1 MKKILFFIF
10 VTAFI
15 LASDIIAQSDYR
27 VTQEFKSRQR
37 SFEIAIEYAK
47 SLSELEKIKR
57 EILEFKSEYRGSK
70 DLLDRALYPNTFQSS
85 FKSLEKKINYTT
97 KKLTEITTLH
107 QHVTQLESD
116 YAKVTEQL
124 SQLTKEVLI
133 LRKSN
138 SRLMTQ
144 LKAFKN
150 NYGGSKQKLDSL
162 NNLIRELKQGI
173 SQRDT
178 LIKEIMD
185 NIFVDKTKRIENL
198 DSKELKGIK
207 GQIQNT
213 SLIENIRSLVDDNVK
228 FLKTNLLKPEDFKD
242 LRNEF
247 NDFDSRWEH
256 FGPKL
261 FEIYARDE
269 SQKNKLTEIDS
280 LIKGWDSTLNTAV
293 WNSIYELFK
302 IHNIDLEKFAT
313 GDEFE
318 KSCIS
323 FINSEINDTDKHRKI
338 AKEQT
343 YLFFAERIWNEQIKK
358 DWLPLLLDNN
368 LITDYQV
375 KNIDSKISEWKT
387 RIGNS
392 KSFLIY
398 GIIVILAILIIGSLI
413 FLNKKNKKKIE
424 KISYLDD
431 DKENNVSD
439 TEEENNDDKI
449 DLDEDA

>member
-1 MKKILFFIF
+1 MKKIFLALFIGAIIF
-10 VTAFI
+10 SSNIF
-15 LASDIIAQSDYR
+15 AQSDYR

-70 DLLDRALYPNTFQSS
+70 QLLDRALYPNTFQSS
-85 FKSLEKKINYTT
+85 FVSLDKKIAYTT
-97 KKLTEITTLH
+97 KKLKEITKLH
-107 QHVTQLESD
+107 KHVTKLESD
-116 YAKVTEQL
+116 YAEVSKQL
-124 SQLTKEVLI
+124 ANLTKEVSI

-144 LKAFKN
+144 LNAFKN
-150 NYGGSKQKLDSL
+150 SYGGSKQTIDSL
-162 NNLIRELKQGI
+162 NNLISALKQGI

-198 DSKELKGIK
+198 DSKELKGLK
-207 GQIQNT
+207 GQIQST

-228 FLKTNLLKPEDFKD
+228 FLKTNLLKPKDFKD

-261 FEIYARDE
+261 FNIYAMDE
-269 SQKNKLTEIDS
+269 SQKSKLTEIDS
-280 LIKGWDSTLNTAV
+280 LIKGWDSTLNSAV
-293 WNSIYELFK
+293 WNSINQLFK
-302 IHNIDLEKFAT
+302 NHKIELEHFSN

-318 KSCIS
+318 RSCIS
-323 FINSEINDTDKHRKI
+323 YINKEINNPDQHKKI

-343 YLFFAERIWNEQIKK
+343 YLFFAERVWNEQIKK
-358 DWLPLLLDNN
+358 DWLPLLLKNN
-368 LITDYQV
+368 MITDYQV
-375 KNIDSKISEWKT
+375 KNIDAKIAEWKT
-387 RIGNS
+387 NIGNS
-392 KSFLIY
+392 KSILIY
-398 GIIVILAILIIGSLI
+398 GVIVILALLIIGSLI
-413 FLNKKNKKKIE
+413 FISRRNKSKIE
-424 KISYLDD
+424 QITYLDEQDENIIDEKD
-431 DKENNVSD
+431 DE
-439 TEEENNDDKI
+439 I
-449 DLDEDA
+449 DLDK

>member
-1 MKKILFFIF
+1 MKKIFLLTFIAVLTFSSNLF
-10 VTAFI
+10 
-15 LASDIIAQSDYR
+15 SQSDYR

-70 DLLDRALYPNTFQSS
+70 ELLDRALYPNTFHSS
-85 FKSLEKKINYTT
+85 FVSLEKKITYTT
-97 KKLTEITTLH
+97 KKLSEITTLS
-107 QHVTQLESD
+107 QHVSQLESD
-116 YAKVTEQL
+116 YAEVTKQL
-124 SQLTKEVLI
+124 QRLTNEVNI

-150 NYGGSKQKLDSL
+150 NYGGSKQTIDSL
-162 NNLIRELKQGI
+162 NNLITELKQGI

-185 NIFVDKTKRIENL
+185 NIFVDNTKRIENL
-198 DSKELKGIK
+198 DSKELKGLK

-228 FLKTNLLKPEDFKD
+228 FLKTNLLRPKDFKD

-247 NDFDSRWEH
+247 NDLDSRWEH

-269 SQKNKLTEIDS
+269 SQRSKLTEIDS
-280 LIKGWDSTLNTAV
+280 LIKGWDKTLNTAV
-293 WNSIYELFK
+293 WNSINELFK
-302 IHNIDLEKFAT
+302 VHKIDLEQFST
-313 GDEFE
+313 GEEFE
-318 KSCIS
+318 KSCIN
-323 FINSEINDTDKHRKI
+323 FINKEINNSDTHRKI

-343 YLFFAERIWNEQIKK
+343 YLFFAERVWNDQIKK
-358 DWLPLLLDNN
+358 DWLPILFENN
-368 LITDYQV
+368 MLTEYQV
-375 KNIDSKISEWKT
+375 KNIDSKIAEWKSN
-387 RIGNS
+387 IGNS
-392 KSFLIY
+392 KSILIY
-398 GIIVILAILIIGSLI
+398 GVIVVVALLIIGSLI
-413 FLNKKNKKKIE
+413 FLSIRNKNRVE
-424 KISYLDD
+424 KIANKNEDQLDD
-431 DKENNVSD
+431 LTDEQKDNV
-439 TEEENNDDKI
+439 DD
-449 DLDEDA
+449 LE

>member
-1 MKKILFFIF
+1 MKKVLILIFLTTFIF
-10 VTAFI
+10 GSSV
-15 LASDIIAQSDYR
+15 LAQSDYR

-70 DLLDRALYPNTFQSS
+70 KLLDRALYPNTFQSS
-85 FKSLEKKINYTT
+85 FKSLEKKIAYTT
-97 KKLTEITTLH
+97 KKLNEITTLH
-107 QHVTQLESD
+107 QHVSKLESD
-116 YAKVTEQL
+116 YAEVTKQL

-162 NNLIRELKQGI
+162 NNLIKELKQGI

-198 DSKELKGIK
+198 DSKELKGLK

-228 FLKTNLLKPEDFKD
+228 FLQTNLLKPEDFKD

-280 LIKGWDSTLNTAV
+280 LIKGWDASLNTAV
-293 WNSIYELFK
+293 WNSINELFK
-302 IHNIDLEKFAT
+302 THQIDLDNFST

-318 KSCIS
+318 KACIS
-323 FINSEINDTDKHRKI
+323 FINKEINTNDKNRKI
-338 AKEQT
+338 AREQT
-343 YLFFAERIWNEQIKK
+343 YLFFAERVWNEQIKK
-358 DWLPLLLDNN
+358 DWLPLLLENKM
-368 LITDYQV
+368 ITKYQV

-387 RIGNS
+387 KIGDS

-398 GIIVILAILIIGSLI
+398 GIIVLLAILIIGSLI
-413 FLNKKNKKKIE
+413 FLNKRNKNKIE
-424 KISYLDD
+424 KITYLDTD
-431 DKENNVSD
+431 EDENL
-439 TEEENNDDKI
+439 TEENDNDKI
-449 DLDEDA
+449 DLDE